1 MELKQNDL
9 EHIKDIL
16 QKGEITLEQAHVM
29 MVMARRIMLVTSKV
43 PSNVRKALN
52 AAVKTCELGH
62 VKKDGLKPEAYYNKT
77 FEYLVAGERN
87 AHARSVLT
95 ALAGICC

>member
-1 MELKQNDL
+1 M
-9 EHIKDIL
+9 L
-16 QKGEITLEQAHVM
+16 QQGKITLDQAHVM

-43 PSNVRKALN
+43 PSNVRNALN
-52 AAVKTCELGH
+52 AAVKSGELGH
-62 VKKDGLKPEAYYNKT
+62 VKKDGQKPEAYYNKT

-95 ALAGICC
+95 ALAGVCC